1 MREDRALEK
10 GLLLPFSN
18 PDARHEAAPDRFY
31 TGPPLG
37 GGEPGEPCARF
48 PPADPPVNSS
58 RNAPELPGALRS
70 AGGISAIA
78 VSKDIRP
85 DGQPGCSA
93 AGVARLVECHQ
104 HITWPTQ
111 LCVAEGYDGAS
122 LTWLERSA
130 IWIGMKDAA
139 AGHAPLRPGSTWAA
153 RLYQSCRRWTA
164 LSSPLPLADPYLETL
179 RCFGLQ
185 ISQHA
190 AVLIEDNR
198 EPEGRN
204 P

>member
-1 MREDRALEK
+1 MRISDW
-10 GLLLPFSN
+10 
-18 PDARHEAAPDRFY
+18 
-31 TGPPLG
+31 
-37 GGEPGEPCARF
+37 
-48 PPADPPVNSS
+48 SS
-58 RNAPELPGALRS
+58 DVCSSDL
-70 AGGISAIA
+70 GGISAIA

-153 RLYQSCRRWTA
+153 RPHQSCRRWTA
-164 LSSPLPLADPYLETL
+164 LSSPLPLASPSLETL
-179 RCFGLQ
+179 HSFGRTIRHPSHFLHQ
-185 ISQHA
+185 
-190 AVLIEDNR
+190 D
-198 EPEGRN
+198 
-204 P
+204 